1 MFLSQNM
8 VTLIPK
14 SPYKHIEWSQHVSR
28 WTAADR
34 SDGDGDTRV
43 SGAGGGLA
51 GRGGVERSRNRDRP
65 RESEGGVGHMLA
77 PADDTAVT
85 RWRRGETGGRGRLI
99 TPTSDVMADALSS
112 TVCLDLIYCIPPFYA
127 KFPPPLFI
135 CYFDSVLQVKMAFSG
150 AVVKSSF
157 L

>member
-34 SDGDGDTRV
+34 SDGDGDTCVLR
-43 SGAGGGLA
+43 GAGGGD
-51 GRGGVERSRNRDRP
+51 GWQKGGAERSRNRDRP

-77 PADDTAVT
+77 PADDTTVT
-85 RWRRGETGGRGRLI
+85 RRRRGETGGRSRLI
-99 TPTSDVMADALSS
+99 TPTSDVTADEFNSLPGSDLLNPAVFSPLLYAILIQCCSS
-112 TVCLDLIYCIPPFYA
+112 PTPGEDGF
-127 KFPPPLFI
+127 
-135 CYFDSVLQVKMAFSG
+135 
-150 AVVKSSF
+150 
-157 L
+157 